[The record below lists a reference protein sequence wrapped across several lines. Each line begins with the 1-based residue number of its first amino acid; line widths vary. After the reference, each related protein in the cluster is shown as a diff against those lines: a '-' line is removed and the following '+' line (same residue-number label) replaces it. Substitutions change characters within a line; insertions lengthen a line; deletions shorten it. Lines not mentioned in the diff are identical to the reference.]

1 MRAPVDRLNF
11 VERHLKFANEPR
23 RHVSEGKVDA
33 APPRRLRLAEA
44 IFHAHNFE
52 VTAAV
57 EERELADPFVQRGHG
72 RKQGRG
78 ALDVDDAADVA
89 FIIARRLLDA
99 ALPKFRP
106 GPFYTLRR
114 HS

>member
-1 MRAPVDRLNF
+1 M
-11 VERHLKFANEPR
+11 
-23 RHVSEGKVDA
+23 SEGKVDA

-89 FIIARRLLDA
+89 FIIAGRLLDA
-99 ALPKFRP
+99 ALPKFRRAP
-106 GPFYTLRR
+106 SIFPASDPDDTTDDVVEVVAAALREAQ
-114 HS
+114 